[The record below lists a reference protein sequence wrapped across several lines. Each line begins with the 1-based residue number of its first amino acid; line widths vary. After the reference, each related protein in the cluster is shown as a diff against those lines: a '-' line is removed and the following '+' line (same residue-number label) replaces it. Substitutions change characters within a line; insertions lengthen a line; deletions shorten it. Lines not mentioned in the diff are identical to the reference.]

1 MPQGETITHEGKVLS
16 VPGNGTAEVEILV
29 SGACSGCHAKS
40 VCSAGTSEAKV
51 ITVKSNPSVRPGDSV
66 TVEMKLSQGFRALAI
81 GYIIPFLVL
90 MTAFGLAS
98 SAGAG
103 ELISALLSFLAIGVY
118 YLIIYLLRSRIGEKF
133 EFKIKV

>member
-1 MPQGETITHEGKVLS
+1 MPQAEKITHEGKVLR

-51 ITVKSNPSVRPGDSV
+51 ITVKSDASVRPGDNV
-66 TVEMKLSQGFRALAI
+66 MVEMKLSQGFRALTI
-81 GYIIPFLVL
+81 GYFIPFLVL
-90 MTAFGLAS
+90 IAAFGAATA
-98 SAGAG
+98 AGAG
-103 ELISALLSFLAIGVY
+103 ELFSALLSFLAIGVY
-118 YLIIYLLRSRIGEKF
+118 YLFIYLFRSIIGEKF

>member
-1 MPQGETITHEGKVLS
+1 MPQGETVTHEGKVLR

-29 SGACSGCHAKS
+29 SGACSGCHAKT

-51 ITVKSNPSVRPGDSV
+51 ITVKSDSSLRPGDSV
-66 TVEMKLSQGFRALAI
+66 TVEMKLSQGFRALLI

-90 MTAFGLAS
+90 VTAFGLSAA
-98 SAGAG
+98 AGAG
-103 ELISALLSFLAIGVY
+103 ELVSALLSFLAVGVY
-118 YLIIYLLRSRIGEKF
+118 YLFIFLLRSRIGEKF

>member
-1 MPQGETITHEGKVLS
+1 MPQGETITHEGKVLR

-40 VCSAGTSEAKV
+40 VCSAGSTETKV
-51 ITVKSNPSVRPGDSV
+51 ITVKSDSSVQPGDSV
-66 TVEMKLSQGFRALAI
+66 TVEMKLSQGFRALVI

-90 MTAFGLAS
+90 VTAFGLAS
-98 SAGAG
+98 AAGAG
-103 ELISALLSFLAIGVY
+103 ELVSALLSFLAIGGY

-133 EFKIKV
+133 EFKIKD

>member
-66 TVEMKLSQGFRALAI
+66 TVEMKLSQGFRALTI

-90 MTAFGLAS
+90 VATFGVATA
-98 SAGAG
+98 AGAG
-103 ELISALLSFLAIGVY
+103 ELVSALLSFLAIGVY
-118 YLIIYLLRSRIGEKF
+118 YLFIYLFRSIIGEKF
-133 EFKIKV
+133 EFNIKV

>member
-66 TVEMKLSQGFRALAI
+66 TVEMKLSQGFRALVI
-81 GYIIPFLVL
+81 GYVIPFVVLVA
-90 MTAFGLAS
+90 AFAAAS
-98 SAGAG
+98 AAGTG
-103 ELISALLSFLAIGVY
+103 ELFSALLSFAAVGVY
-118 YLIIYLLRSRIGEKF
+118 YLVVWLLRASIGEKF
-133 EFKIKV
+133 EFKIKD

>member
-1 MPQGETITHEGKVLS
+1 MS

>member
-1 MPQGETITHEGKVLS
+1 MPQGETITHKGKVLR

-40 VCSAGTSEAKV
+40 ACSAGNTEMKV

-66 TVEMKLSQGFRALAI
+66 TVEMRLSQGFRALVI
-81 GYIIPFLVL
+81 GYMIPFLVL
-90 MTAFGLAS
+90 IVAFAAATA
-98 SAGAG
+98 AGAG
-103 ELISALLSFLAIGVY
+103 ELFSALLSFAAVGVY
-118 YLIIYLLRSRIGEKF
+118 YLVVWLMRASIGEKF